1 MFQLKILVCF
11 ICLLVFTTN
20 NSQAD
25 VNVSSD
31 QDSGSYLI
39 DGQILLD
46 ETFSGSTVT
55 QEQGAVCEGCA
66 WLLTNVCYVF
76 DQNYVITS
84 CTTYTECTTV
94 ENTTGERRKI
104 WRKLGTDEPWLLVG
118 MMCVGP
124 KGPNTPQKLKTSIS
138 EQTIEYLPRL
148 LPTTQPAND
157 VLVNTDVYFLSNQP
171 NFFGPKTVIVTGI
184 PVTLTATSSWVWKF
198 SDGTEIQTTNSGSGF
213 PDGQIRHSFRTKGL
227 QTISVTTTWNASWK
241 TNSKVSIPV
250 PGKSLTQTTTFTLIA
265 HEARGVL
272 TR

>member
-1 MFQLKILVCF
+1 MIRTKILVWF
-11 ICLLVFTTN
+11 FCLLLFN
-20 NSQAD
+20 ANISRAD
-25 VNVSSD
+25 VNVTAD

-46 ETFSGSTVT
+46 ETFSGSAVT
-55 QEQGAVCEGCA
+55 QEQGAICEGCA
-66 WLLTNVCYVF
+66 WLITNVCYVF
-76 DQNYVITS
+76 DANYSITY
-84 CTTYTECTTV
+84 CNAFTDCKTAEDTD
-94 ENTTGERRKI
+94 GERMKI
-104 WRKLGTDEPWLLVG
+104 WRKLGIDEPWLLVG
-118 MMCVGP
+118 YMCVGP
-124 KGPNTPQKLKTSIS
+124 EGPNTPEKFNTSIS
-138 EQTIEYLPRL
+138 EQTFEYLPRL

-157 VLVNTDVYFLSNQP
+157 VLVNTEIYFLSNQP
-171 NFFGPKTVIVTGI
+171 NFFGPKTVTVTGI

-198 SDGTEIQTTNSGSGF
+198 SDGTEIQSTNPGAGF
-213 PDGQIRHSFRTKGL
+213 PDGQIRHIFRTKGL

>member
-1 MFQLKILVCF
+1 MFRIKILVCLF
-11 ICLLVFTTN
+11 CLLLFN
-20 NSQAD
+20 ANISQAD
-25 VNVSSD
+25 VNVSAD

-46 ETFSGSTVT
+46 ETFSGSAVT
-55 QEQGAVCEGCA
+55 QEQGAICEGCA
-66 WLLTNVCYVF
+66 WLITNVCYVF
-76 DQNYVITS
+76 DANYSITY
-84 CTTYTECTTV
+84 CNAFTDCKTAEDTE
-94 ENTTGERRKI
+94 GRRMKI

-118 MMCVGP
+118 YMCVGP
-124 KGPNTPQKLKTSIS
+124 KGPLTPQKLKTSIS

-157 VLVNTDVYFLSNQP
+157 VLVNTEIYFLSNQP
-171 NFFGPKTVIVTGI
+171 NYFGPKTVTVTGI

-198 SDGTEIQTTNSGSGF
+198 SDGTEIQTTNSGAGF
-213 PDGQIRHSFRTKGL
+213 PDGQIRHTFRTKGL